1 KEELLDLG
9 AQKAIHHQNE
19 GCITSPVIENART
32 RWAAIDYEKGWKD
45 CAFTFWPEIERLS
58 KRLKGLGHNHV
69 TRDIKEPGEC
79 PRCDNYH
86 NARKVADPERKLSV
100 AKEAMTFDLGC
111 GDNSCFFQE
120 RKGGMGTNGGC
131 RCVRNNSGQVG
142 MILRKVRAA
151 LKEIEGKK

>member
-1 KEELLDLG
+1 VGSFSYVSFRLYFSGEVMLSKEELLDLG
-9 AQKAIHHQNE
+9 AKKAIHHQNE

-86 NARKVADPERKLSV
+86 NARKVADLERK
-100 AKEAMTFDLGC
+100 
-111 GDNSCFFQE
+111 
-120 RKGGMGTNGGC
+120 
-131 RCVRNNSGQVG
+131 
-142 MILRKVRAA
+142 
-151 LKEIEGKK
+151 LKEIEGK